1 MLVFSAFTPHTP
13 LLIPNIG
20 KENLKK
26 LEKTSRAIQ
35 TLADDLYIAKPDTIV
50 IISGHSESYSD
61 AFAINLND
69 PYQADLSSLGDLEPA
84 KEFHPD
90 FSLIDHLQRQ
100 LRRNDIPITLHP
112 EETLDY
118 GSSVPLMLLT
128 EQLKGLKIVPV
139 SVSGL
144 EPKQHFQFG
153 QALKDQIFDSTQR
166 VAVIATGDLSHTLS
180 SESPAGFNA
189 RGAEFDDKIQEIISQ
204 NNAAGLINLDPEM
217 IKEAQQCGYRALL
230 ILFGI
235 LDKLNF
241 KSEILSYE
249 APFGVGYLT
258 VNFEMA

>member
-20 KENLKK
+20 KDNLKK
-26 LEKTSRAIQ
+26 LEKTSQAMQ
-35 TLADDLYIAKPDTIV
+35 HLAEDLYAAKPDMIV
-50 IISGHSESYSD
+50 IISGHSECYPD

-69 PYQADLSSLGDLEPA
+69 PYKADLSSLGDLEPA
-84 KEFHPD
+84 KEFRPD
-90 FSLIDHLQRQ
+90 FPLIDHLQRQ
-100 LRRNDIPITLHP
+100 LRKNDVPVTLHP
-112 EETLDY
+112 EEALDY

-128 EQLKGLKIVPV
+128 EQIKGVKIVPI

-144 EPKQHFQFG
+144 APKQHFQFG

-166 VAVIATGDLSHTLS
+166 VAVIATGDLSHTLTS
-180 SESPAGFNA
+180 DSPAGFSPN
-189 RGAEFDDKIQEIISQ
+189 GAKFDDKIQELISQ
-204 NNAAGLINLDPEM
+204 NNAAGLIKLDPKI
-217 IKEAQQCGYRALL
+217 IKDAQQCGYRALL

-249 APFGVGYLT
+249 APLGVGYLT